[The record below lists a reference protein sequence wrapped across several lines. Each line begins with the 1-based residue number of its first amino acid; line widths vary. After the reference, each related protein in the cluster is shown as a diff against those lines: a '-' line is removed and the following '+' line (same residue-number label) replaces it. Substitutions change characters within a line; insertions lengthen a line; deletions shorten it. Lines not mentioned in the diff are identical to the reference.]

1 MSLKERILQDLNIVI
16 KEEKKVETLV
26 LRQLSAAFLNKEK
39 EKRFKLTK
47 EKPDISEKDLIKESQ
62 LTDEEIVEVISFEAK
77 KGKEAIL
84 EFEKGERQD
93 LVGKEKKELE
103 ILQKYLPEQLSEEE
117 IKKLVKEAIKK
128 VGAQE
133 IKDTG
138 KVMAEMMP
146 QVKGKADGNL
156 VSKVVRELLL
166 NES

>member
-1 MSLKERILQDLNIVI
+1 M
-16 KEEKKVETLV
+16 
-26 LRQLSAAFLNKEK
+26 
-39 EKRFKLTK
+39 
-47 EKPDISEKDLIKESQ
+47 SEKDLIKESQ

-84 EFEKGERQD
+84 EFKKGERQD

-146 QVKGKADGNL
+146 QVKGKA
-156 VSKVVRELLL
+156 
-166 NES
+166 